1 MQAWDDVCQTRELI
15 SVIGHAEYICVFKS
29 AQLEGLHVGDSLYLS
44 AIDWAPSDS
53 AFGWSSP
60 RKNSW
65 L

>member
-44 AIDWAPSDS
+44 AID
-53 AFGWSSP
+53 
-60 RKNSW
+60 
-65 L
+65 